1 MFEVRC
7 FHLGKVEGLFL
18 GQGLPSCGGSS
29 NSGLLLW
36 GQGGSGEQGW
46 LRTIPPPRRGLAT
59 DNRCYRGHL
68 HIPAEG
74 LGSLPASAK

>member
-36 GQGGSGEQGW
+36 GQGGSQEQR
-46 LRTIPPPRRGLAT
+46 L
-59 DNRCYRGHL
+59 
-68 HIPAEG
+68 AEG
-74 LGSLPASAK
+74 DTNSQTWPWN